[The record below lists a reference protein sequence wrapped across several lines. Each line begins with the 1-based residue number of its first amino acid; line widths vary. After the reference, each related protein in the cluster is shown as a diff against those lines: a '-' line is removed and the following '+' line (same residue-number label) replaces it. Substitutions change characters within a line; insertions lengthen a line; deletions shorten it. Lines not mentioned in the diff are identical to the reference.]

1 MPQPLQASII
11 LRLLER
17 MQLRFPALFVILG
30 VLTLADFLIPDFI
43 PFIDEI
49 VLALLT
55 LLFGTW
61 KRDKGN

>member
-17 MQLRFPALFVILG
+17 MPLRFPALFVILG